1 MKPTKSGYVMLAV
14 AVLLNSITLAIL
26 VVSRFLG

>member
-1 MKPTKSGYVMLAV
+1 MKPTNAGYIMLSL

>member
-1 MKPTKSGYVMLAV
+1 MEPTKSGYVMLAA